1 MFLDYL
7 QIGYEVVYVLKL
19 ITCLEGC
26 LWKLSYFRI
35 IDNTIAWNS
44 EERNLF
50 SEIEGSHYVENSLSL
65 WSIYFIYAIRRCDEN
80 IIFNVLVETIKL
92 SLYNVTPGNKNQSNL
107 IKKIFL
113 CFCMSAIVRKV
124 YCMNSSQNLIRN
136 NRNSMPMQL
145 SLRFIYFFFLI
156 KQYVI

>member
-1 MFLDYL
+1 MKFWGAEFIFWNRGVAL
-7 QIGYEVVYVLKL
+7 
-19 ITCLEGC
+19 C
-26 LWKLSYFRI
+26 WKQFIVPNRTLNRYS
-35 IDNTIAWNS
+35 S
-44 EERNLF
+44 
-50 SEIEGSHYVENSLSL
+50 

-107 IKKIFL
+107 IKKNICVCL
-113 CFCMSAIVRKV
+113 YVCMSAIVRKV

-136 NRNSMPMQL
+136 NRNPMPMQL
-145 SLRFIYFFFLI
+145 SLRFFIYFLI